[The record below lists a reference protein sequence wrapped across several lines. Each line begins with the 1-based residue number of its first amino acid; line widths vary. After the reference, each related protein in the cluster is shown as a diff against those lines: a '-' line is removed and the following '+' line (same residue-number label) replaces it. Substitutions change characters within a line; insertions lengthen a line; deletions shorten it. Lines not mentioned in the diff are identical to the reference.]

1 MIGRLSAV
9 DDDVLFSLM
18 TRLRTFFVEL
28 EVLTVKRLPRLLI
41 FFALLAVVGSS
52 SIFAQTPPEKPA
64 EGAQADE
71 AKMKP
76 LREALD
82 ELDKA
87 IKGKVEVEIITYVKE
102 VGDKLTLGSKAM
114 QDEAIDKLAKTLK
127 SKNNEIKTLSIEALA
142 KTASPKASQLLLAEI
157 DSEPTKSNV
166 TLLCK
171 CVSAVGSIKDEKAV
185 APLLKLLHHKE
196 TDVQGQAIAA
206 LGNFRDLK
214 LEARKSLFKD
224 LMKIYAP
231 IESAATKSGA
241 KTTDKVRHEKLS
253 GPFESTL
260 SALTGKSGVTGAFQ
274 WDQWFKKEGE
284 KAAKW

>member
-1 MIGRLSAV
+1 M
-9 DDDVLFSLM
+9 
-18 TRLRTFFVEL
+18 
-28 EVLTVKRLPRLLI
+28 KRLPRILAVFVA
-41 FFALLAVVGSS
+41 FFAVVFCPSV
-52 SIFAQTPPEKPA
+52 FAQNPPEKPA
-64 EGAQADE
+64 EGGQPDE

-82 ELDKA
+82 ELDRA

-114 QDEAIDKLAKTLK
+114 QDEAIDKLGKTLK
-127 SKNNEIKTLSIEALA
+127 SKNTEIKALSIEGLA
-142 KTASPKASQLLLAEI
+142 KAASPKASQLLLAEI
-157 DSEPTKSNV
+157 DAEPTKSNV

-171 CVSAVGSIKDEKAV
+171 CVSAIGSIKDEKAV

-196 TDVQGQAIAA
+196 TDVQGQAVAA
-206 LGNFRDLK
+206 LGNYRDLK
-214 LEARKSLFKD
+214 LESRKTLFKD

-241 KTTDKVRHEKLS
+241 KTTDKARHEKLS

-260 SALTGKSGVTGAFQ
+260 SALTGKSGVSGAFQ

>member
-1 MIGRLSAV
+1 MNRFPRTL
-9 DDDVLFSLM
+9 LFL
-18 TRLRTFFVEL
+18 
-28 EVLTVKRLPRLLI
+28 
-41 FFALLAVVGSS
+41 FALLVVAQGPSLT
-52 SIFAQTPPEKPA
+52 AQTPQEKPA
-64 EGAQADE
+64 EGGQPDE

-87 IKGKVEVEIITYVKE
+87 IKGKIEVEIIAYVKE
-102 VGDKLTLGSKAM
+102 VGDKLSLGSKAM
-114 QDEAIDKLAKTLK
+114 QDEAVDKLAKTLK
-127 SKNNEIKTLSIEALA
+127 SKNNEIKLLSIEALA
-142 KTASPKASQLLLAEI
+142 KAASPKASQLLLAEI
-157 DSEPTKSNV
+157 DAEPTKNNV

-171 CVSAVGSIKDEKAV
+171 CVAAVGSIKDEKAV

-196 TDVQGQAIAA
+196 TDVQGQAVAA
-206 LGNFRDLK
+206 LGNYRDLK
-214 LEARKSLFKD
+214 LENRKTLFKD

-241 KTTDKVRHEKLS
+241 KTTDKARYEKLS

-260 SALTGKSGVTGAFQ
+260 AALTGKSGVTGAFQ